1 MNTNFTDRFPVPKT
15 QQSNTYKA
23 LKQHTLA
30 MGAKMVVS
38 GNRSVR
44 VDLVPRFRS
53 ILNKIN
59 VKKLGIFKTD
69 DFESPSA
76 ILLNS

>member
-53 ILNKIN
+53 ILNKM
-59 VKKLGIFKTD
+59 VETFCVFKCEKIVH
-69 DFESPSA
+69 F
-76 ILLNS
+76 